1 MSREKKN
8 VKRKR
13 IILRKRKKRENDENK
28 ESENEIKGRI
38 MRRENEK
45 MRDKGE

>member
-45 MRDKGE
+45 MIDKGE